1 MNTRVEDGVVQVLRT
16 ALKKIDEE
24 REALNRI
31 AEEKRRE
38 FDEYVTRQHEALD
51 RRQQALGTALQAM
64 ILDEETL
71 SNHEDGNGPRLA
83 ISDANLNVIRDYLD
97 AHDGEVR
104 QQDVVNDTGLN
115 SGVVSVGLRR
125 LMLDGEIERG
135 YKDRGS
141 QVWKV
146 RQPIMAGGSGEVV
159 SVKPGI
165 GVSTAK
171 RI

>member
-115 SGVVSVGLRR
+115 SGVVSRYGRSASRSWPAAQVRSSRSSPGSASQPRSGSSYTGAGRR
-125 LMLDGEIERG
+125 WARRPAHGACR
-135 YKDRGS
+135 
-141 QVWKV
+141 
-146 RQPIMAGGSGEVV
+146 
-159 SVKPGI
+159 
-165 GVSTAK
+165 
-171 RI
+171 